1 MQKNAIILLVMLVVG
16 LLLGSIL
23 GEILSPWIPFL
34 SVSKAITWEP
44 KADLDILKYDFF
56 IQVRLNLASL
66 LGLIAAFWIYRR
78 LR

>member
-1 MQKNAIILLVMLVVG
+1 MQKNAVILLIMLVVG

-34 SVSKAITWEP
+34 TASKAITWEP

-56 IQVRLNLASL
+56 IQVRLNLASI
-66 LGLIAAFWIYRR
+66 LGLVAAFWIYKKIR
-78 LR
+78 